1 MSGAAAD
8 PHPDPWFT
16 LAWSRHALA
25 RILAVVDKPRTEM
38 TDDELTI
45 YTHAAN
51 ALAGGDP
58 TIAAVERGP
67 GHRLCRIC
75 GAEWS
80 SLMVADH
87 VSGCPLGARAGC

>member
-1 MSGAAAD
+1 VPD
-8 PHPDPWFT
+8 PHPDPE
-16 LAWSRHALA
+16 LALLWSRYALA
-25 RILAVVDKPRTEM
+25 RIRAVVDKPREEM
-38 TDDELTI
+38 TEAELTV

-58 TIAAVERGP
+58 TIAMFARGP

-80 SLMVADH
+80 SLMTPDH
-87 VSGCPLGARAGC
+87 VSGCPLGGGSWS